1 MTTRVVLLAAASSAA
16 VVAVGVIASGCFQ
29 ELDPY
34 AASGGALPSPDAGDD
49 AESADGSTTWE
60 ICQSPSCDS
69 PDGDI
74 PFLAQTPLIYLSD
87 GGSTTDPCV
96 EVEQASIGVRQTY
109 CAGCHQ
115 APANQGGFSFVLDD
129 GQLTSAVAQ
138 TATGDVG
145 GPQKLVVA
153 GNPGSSMLY
162 TSVAEGLGG
171 STTGMPPLTL
181 AGYPV
186 IPRPT
191 ASDVSLLY
199 AWIIACFPGAGGYVT
214 GGVDYAPAE
223 DGGSD

>member
-1 MTTRVVLLAAASSAA
+1 MKSRVVLLAVSSAA

-29 ELDPY
+29 ELDPD
-34 AASGGALPSPDAGDD
+34 AASGGALTPDGGEA
-49 AESADGSTTWE
+49 AENADGSTTWE

-87 GGSTTDPCV
+87 GGSTSDPCV
-96 EVEQASIGVRQTY
+96 AVEQASMAVRQTY

-115 APANQGGFSFVLDD
+115 APADQGGLSFVLDD
-129 GQLTSAVAQ
+129 GQLTGAVAQ
-138 TATGDVG
+138 TATSDAG

-153 GNPGSSMLY
+153 GNPAQSMLY
-162 TSVAEGLGG
+162 VSVAQGLGG
-171 STTGMPPLTL
+171 SQTGMPPLSL

-186 IPRPT
+186 IPRPS

-199 AWIIACFPGAGGYVT
+199 AWILACFPGAGGYVT
-214 GGVDYAPAE
+214 GGVDYAPAD
-223 DGGSD
+223 DGGPD

>member
-1 MTTRVVLLAAASSAA
+1 MTSRLLLLGVSCAA
-16 VVAVGVIASGCFQ
+16 VVGVGLVATGCFQ

-34 AASGGALPSPDAGDD
+34 AASGGALASPGGDDD
-49 AESADGSTTWE
+49 AESDGGSTTWE
-60 ICQSPSCDS
+60 MCQSPSCDS

-74 PFLAQTPLIYLSD
+74 PFLTQTPPVYLSD
-87 GGSTTDPCV
+87 GGLTSDPCV
-96 EVEQASIGVRQTY
+96 EVEQASMAVRQTY

-115 APANQGGFSFVLDD
+115 APANQGGLSFVLDD
-129 GQLTSAVAQ
+129 GQLARAVAQ
-138 TATGDVG
+138 TATDDAGA
-145 GPQKLVVA
+145 PQKLVVA

-181 AGYPV
+181 AGYSV